1 MHTQRAFGPAKKVQK
16 PLPHPAKGSAI
27 TSFRF
32 DELGKSGLKAHN
44 RLLESALQSASP
56 VSPPCSRAPET
67 DAALPVTSDDQT
79 LTVYAEVPLKLP
91 DRPAFLQCLNQC
103 SFLVSGESETSVKKF
118 SLQRDQTRND
128 QKEIF
133 ILSHFAQA
141 TFTAEIFSDKN
152 ISRAGRIFFWTAEK
166 FSA

>member
-1 MHTQRAFGPAKKVQK
+1 
-16 PLPHPAKGSAI
+16 
-27 TSFRF
+27 
-32 DELGKSGLKAHN
+32 
-44 RLLESALQSASP
+44 
-56 VSPPCSRAPET
+56 
-67 DAALPVTSDDQT
+67 
-79 LTVYAEVPLKLP
+79 
-91 DRPAFLQCLNQC
+91 
-103 SFLVSGESETSVKKF
+103 VKKF